1 MVVGAAEDLL
11 TDSVYFFLCEFGIN
25 VNNENENDGKEV
37 LKVEERSNDIKLFT
51 R

>member
-1 MVVGAAEDLL
+1 MGAAEDLL
-11 TDSVYFFLCEFGIN
+11 TDSVYFFLCEIGID
-25 VNNENENDGKEV
+25 VDGEDENDGKEV